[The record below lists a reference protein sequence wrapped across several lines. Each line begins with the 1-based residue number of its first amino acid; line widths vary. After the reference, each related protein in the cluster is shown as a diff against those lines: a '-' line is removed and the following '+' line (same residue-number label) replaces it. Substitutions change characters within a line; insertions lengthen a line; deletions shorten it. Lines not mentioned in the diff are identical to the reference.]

1 MILLV
6 IKLLIKWQKFQKVH
20 NKTIQRQLEMSII
33 KRYLQKDIHIYIY
46 IYIYIYTKERHD
58 IIDELRL
65 E

>member
-46 IYIYIYTKERHD
+46 IYTKERHD

>member
-1 MILLV
+1 
-6 IKLLIKWQKFQKVH
+6 
-20 NKTIQRQLEMSII
+20 MSII
-33 KRYLQKDIHIYIY
+33 KRYLQKDIHIY

>member
-46 IYIYIYTKERHD
+46 IYIYTKERHD